1 MTKYLF
7 SLLTIV
13 QQSMKMVVMEI
24 YVKAKCRPMYNNTET
39 AQLMI

>member
-1 MTKYLF
+1 MTEYLF

-24 YVKAKCRPMYNNTET
+24 YLNVKCRPMYNNKET
-39 AQLMI
+39 VQLMT